1 MNPSTDLVMRFLAA
15 MQARDMD
22 AARAMLSPGAVLQF
36 PGAAPMTDLAQ
47 VVAWAAPRYR
57 FVRKDHHGADVSAD
71 GAVVHCH
78 GTLSGEW
85 PDGTPFAGVR
95 FIDRFE
101 IRDGLI
107 IRQDVWNDIAE
118 RKGRP

>member
-22 AARAMLSPGAVLQF
+22 GARAMLSPGAVLQF
-36 PGAAPMTDLAQ
+36 PGATPMTELAQ
-47 VVAWAAPRYR
+47 VVVWAAPRYR

-118 RKGRP
+118 TKGRP